1 MPNFI
6 VQPGHAIHDG
16 HKVRNEGE
24 AIELSDADAELL
36 TASGHV
42 APAAAENQAPQP
54 TEEELA
60 AQAAALAAAAAAA
73 EPQAAAEEAAEPA
86 AEEAAKPAKGKGK

>member
-1 MPNFI
+1 MPKFI

-24 AIELSDADAELL
+24 VIELTDADAELL

-42 APAAAENQAPQP
+42 APAEEAPKGKGKAK
-54 TEEELA
+54 A
-60 AQAAALAAAAAAA
+60 AQAADAPADTASDAAA
-73 EPQAAAEEAAEPA
+73 E
-86 AEEAAKPAKGKGK
+86 

>member
-24 AIELSDADAELL
+24 PIELTDADAELL

-42 APAAAENQAPQP
+42 ALAAAENQAPQP

-60 AQAAALAAAAAAA
+60 AQAAAEAAAAAA
-73 EPQAAAEEAAEPA
+73 EPQAAAEEAAE
-86 AEEAAKPAKGKGK
+86 EAAKPAKGKGK